1 MMCIR
6 RSLLHQMN
14 PFCGKAKQKFPTSF
28 MLKLSKN
35 FNFELQKSYVPQ
47 KKSENMYNK
56 GSARKSKISC
66 KKLYF
71 FQFFSIFATYLR
83 TPRIFNAQFS
93 ESSEKKIP
101 KIILLE
107 PLTLLTMGRCCDISL
122 QR

>member
-1 MMCIR
+1 
-6 RSLLHQMN
+6 
-14 PFCGKAKQKFPTSF
+14 

-66 KKLYF
+66 KKIYF
-71 FQFFSIFATYLR
+71 LQFFSIFATYLR

-93 ESSEKKIP
+93 ESSEKKFQKSFFWNLSNIKRNKVMNFGVSSP
-101 KIILLE
+101 NPVE
-107 PLTLLTMGRCCDISL
+107 TVEGYML
-122 QR
+122 QWAQSAQPRQE

>member
-1 MMCIR
+1 
-6 RSLLHQMN
+6 
-14 PFCGKAKQKFPTSF
+14 

-66 KKLYF
+66 KKIYF

-93 ESSEKKIP
+93 ESSEKNP
-101 KIILLE
+101 KTIILE
-107 PLTLLTMGRCCDISL
+107 GYMLLRAQSARPR
-122 QR
+122 QE